1 MYKLS
6 IGSKF
11 TNVHMPDTSF
21 EILLINPLANQLR
34 VEISPL
40 AKGRFP
46 WQEVR
51 NLQHSQRAFEV
62 GEYRI
67 AEDPAPSKEALPLQ
81 DVKKIIPKGSYF
93 VGQCGNCGYK
103 CSSEEWDGAG
113 QIADTG
119 DYGDPLCPMC
129 GSKDVDE
136 ADDDIY
142 IDQREMLV
150 ALIKKQNVSLM
161 DRDIDLYN
169 LRAEIDN
176 LKTRLSSLSPR
187 VKTGVEEDRQEL
199 RSALRDAYTDGR
211 VDEKNGAPPPTESDF
226 DKWFDINYPVSP
238 SNESKEP
245 RELDRV
251 IESVAGDCPKRE
263 EAPIPG
269 AKQLGGKQ
277 EEKQPWRNPSLPRV
291 ENYDDDGAVDQWR
304 QRYLQLAEQ
313 NIEMHVAYE
322 RAQELEKELAEL
334 RKNFSLQTDN
344 FLTQTDNALLLIDQ
358 REAVQKEL
366 AELRERFN
374 TLADTAKIL
383 SKNGKL
389 LIKAREDLKSE
400 IESLVESVESWESK
414 YHKAEEELTQA
425 RAQIEGLTTE
435 RDAYRKTIADLRS
448 LKGPGIVDATNI
460 FEEMDFLLAKYPK

>member
-176 LKTRLSSLSPR
+176 LKTRLSSPSPR
-187 VKTGVEEDRQEL
+187 VKTGVEEGFTKEEI
-199 RSALRDAYTDGR
+199 ALQKRHTEMLEDKLTRLDKDYMKLVRENKWIACKDKLPDEGGRYWCYCSQLTDLVTSHFQWNCSYDPDTKTFSDNLER
-211 VDEKNGAPPPTESDF
+211 MNVTHWTNLLPTPS
-226 DKWFDINYPVSP
+226 SP
-238 SNESKEP
+238 SSESKEP
-245 RELDRV
+245 GELDRV
-251 IESVAGDCPKRE
+251 IESVAGDCPKKE

-269 AKQLGGKQ
+269 AKFETRLPNGEWTRTLEQLYELIPESFRTNISDCLGVG
-277 EEKQPWRNPSLPRV
+277 PGILPLWEYV
-291 ENYDDDGAVDQWR
+291 A
-304 QRYLQLAEQ
+304 RYGEYCANDL
-313 NIEMHVAYE
+313 
-322 RAQELEKELAEL
+322 LEKNKLYVKGLFTRISESDAQIESLQAELAEL
-334 RKNFSLQTDN
+334 RKNFSSIT
-344 FLTQTDNALLLIDQ
+344 
-358 REAVQKEL
+358 
-366 AELRERFN
+366 
-374 TLADTAKIL
+374 DTAIIQ
-383 SKNGKL
+383 SENAHL
-389 LIKAREDLKSE
+389 LIKVRDELKEELAQAREK
-400 IESLVESVESWESK
+400 
-414 YHKAEEELTQA
+414 
-425 RAQIEGLTTE
+425 IEGLQKWH
-435 RDAYRKTIADLRS
+435 DS
-448 LKGPGIVDATNI
+448 HC
-460 FEEMDFLLAKYPK
+460 